1 MNNYQKKRKIRS
13 RVSRKIITPGNLAE
27 KRPSDLK
34 SSSNRQNMS
43 KQNESLA
50 QDIIDILDQRT
61 VPIVDIPETPPDSD
75 LVEYL
80 SETIE
85 ILSISDEAAEIVSAG
100 DDVIEIEVAQPGD
113 ARKAE
118 TDRLIQQAEEQS
130 LFLKAGELSEM
141 LSRQEAQLNENPESN
156 DLNNNDSESGK
167 SDSSLLPEL
176 LITLRNESDP
186 LSTVEF
192 QLFSQT
198 TKISLR
204 KLILTKDEI
213 NDITLKGLNLKTW
226 APTYAKFSFSFV
238 RGFTPSNS
246 SDSEYETISENS
258 SHPYSSSS
266 LDSEDVELMKTMTNV
281 EDFIVGRSSWKC
293 PGFEAGKFCWICN
306 GTIENKR
313 DSDCGNSACCDH
325 GRGNGEKE
333 EDSESEMDIGENLV
347 QDEQGDWHVA
357 VTETQEDYH
366 PPIGTDVSHST
377 ENARELSKECTR
389 RDKWLNQ
396 SQ

>member
-198 TKISLR
+198 TKITLK
-204 KLILTKDEI
+204 KLIFTKDEI
-213 NDITLKGLNLKTW
+213 K
-226 APTYAKFSFSFV
+226 
-238 RGFTPSNS
+238 
-246 SDSEYETISENS
+246 
-258 SHPYSSSS
+258 
-266 LDSEDVELMKTMTNV
+266 
-281 EDFIVGRSSWKC
+281 
-293 PGFEAGKFCWICN
+293 
-306 GTIENKR
+306 
-313 DSDCGNSACCDH
+313 
-325 GRGNGEKE
+325 
-333 EDSESEMDIGENLV
+333 
-347 QDEQGDWHVA
+347 
-357 VTETQEDYH
+357 
-366 PPIGTDVSHST
+366 
-377 ENARELSKECTR
+377 
-389 RDKWLNQ
+389 
-396 SQ
+396 